1 MMIKF
6 ELKLPSTKSL
16 KFIFTKMVILET
28 LNILVANIS
37 RFTVIVSLFSQASSS
52 EMHSAA
58 LKKKSFSKLFGYYSC
73 MTILPR
79 C

>member
-16 KFIFTKMVILET
+16 KFIFTKMSILET

-58 LKKKSFSKLFGYYSC
+58 LKKKMF
-73 MTILPR
+73 
-79 C
+79 